1 MEVNRPQQSQNSRKG
16 KKAWRKN
23 VNIDDIQQGLE
34 ESRERQILLGDDSN
48 DFIIDDE
55 GDLNLN
61 KQAKKLKS
69 NEILTNKSKI
79 PALENG
85 KNNKIQGVNKNKV
98 HKLMR
103 LSGRLQNES
112 ALKARV
118 DKDGIIKAAS
128 KDPWAEEKTEDSTP
142 KILKK
147 SAIHERTKPTHAP
160 KTLSYKS
167 IELDIPQDPVIE
179 SGKSYNPTV
188 ESWKSLINKEFNLEN
203 EKYLKELKIQE
214 YQAKIQEIIENSNEN
229 EIMEDSTDSNE
240 SEAEE
245 DGKEENYK
253 LSVNQPNQIKIKTK
267 SQRNKQKRNKQ
278 RLDLESKLAD
288 LKHQLADLNKLEDYN
303 KEVDSKKPV
312 PKLKKTKKLFKHNLI
327 EKPLEVKLS
336 DELTDNLRNVKTE
349 GNLLY
354 DQMFNLQKSG
364 KIESRVPVSKKRK
377 YGKKITEKWT
387 YKDFK

>member
-98 HKLMR
+98 HKLMK

>member
-98 HKLMR
+98 HKLMK

-128 KDPWAEEKTEDSTP
+128 KDPWAQEKTEDSTP

-179 SGKSYNPTV
+179 SGKSYNPTI

-364 KIESRVPVSKKRK
+364 KIESRVPVSRKRK

>member
-98 HKLMR
+98 HKLMK
-103 LSGRLQNES
+103 LSGRIQNES

-179 SGKSYNPTV
+179 SGKSYNPTI

-245 DGKEENYK
+245 EGKEEDYK
-253 LSVNQPNQIKIKTK
+253 LSINKPNQIKIKTK

-278 RLDLESKLAD
+278 RLELESKLAD

-364 KIESRVPVSKKRK
+364 KIESRVPVSRKRK

>member
-98 HKLMR
+98 HKLMK
-103 LSGRLQNES
+103 LSGRIQNES

-245 DGKEENYK
+245 EGKEEDYK
-253 LSVNQPNQIKIKTK
+253 LSINKPNQIKIKTK